1 MSNRPANDRLIAR
14 LITVLSE
21 EMQMYNALLLALRE
35 KQTSI
40 IEGKV
45 HELQES
51 VHKEQTI
58 LNRTKAVAASREE
71 SFQAVSAALSG
82 EEEIR
87 TLSQLI
93 QVVESSYAERLSDIH
108 RSLQQIHQQVMLTNE
123 ENRYLLNYSINFVRD
138 AARELVRSSD
148 QFPVYSATGTGQEG
162 PMGSR
167 LIEGKV

>member
-14 LITVLSE
+14 LITILSE
-21 EMQMYNALLLALRE
+21 EMQMYNELLLALRE

-45 HELQES
+45 RELQEA

-58 LNRTKAVAASREE
+58 LKRTKAVAANREA
-71 SFQAVSAALSG
+71 SFQEVSAALSG

-93 QVVESSYAERLSDIH
+93 QTVESSYAERLSDIH
-108 RSLQQIHQQVMLTNE
+108 RSLQQIHQQVMLANE

-148 QFPVYSATGTGQEG
+148 QFPVYSATGSDQKGLV
-162 PMGSR
+162 GSS

>member
-58 LNRTKAVAASREE
+58 LNRTKAAAASREE

-108 RSLQQIHQQVMLTNE
+108 SSLQQIHQQVMLTNE

-148 QFPVYSATGTGQEG
+148 QFPVYSATGSDQEG

>member
-58 LNRTKAVAASREE
+58 LNRTKAAAASREE

-108 RSLQQIHQQVMLTNE
+108 RSLQEIHQQVMLTNE

-148 QFPVYSATGTGQEG
+148 QFPVYSATGSDQEG

>member
-58 LNRTKAVAASREE
+58 LNRTKAAAASREE
-71 SFQAVSAALSG
+71 SFQAVSEALSG

-108 RSLQQIHQQVMLTNE
+108 SSLQQIHQQVMLTNE

-148 QFPVYSATGTGQEG
+148 QFPVYSATGSDQEG

>member
-1 MSNRPANDRLIAR
+1 
-14 LITVLSE
+14 
-21 EMQMYNALLLALRE
+21 MYNALLLALRE

-58 LNRTKAVAASREE
+58 LNRTKAAAASREE

-108 RSLQQIHQQVMLTNE
+108 RSLQEIHQQVMLTNE

-148 QFPVYSATGTGQEG
+148 QFPVYSATGSDQEG

>member
-1 MSNRPANDRLIAR
+1 MSNRLANDRLIAR
-14 LITVLSE
+14 LITILSE
-21 EMQMYNALLLALRE
+21 EMQMYNELLLALRE

-45 HELQES
+45 HELQEA
-51 VHKEQTI
+51 VQKEQTI
-58 LNRTKAVAASREE
+58 LKRTKAVAASREA

-82 EEEIR
+82 EQEIR
-87 TLSQLI
+87 TLGQLI
-93 QVVESSYAERLSDIH
+93 QMVESSYAERLSDIH
-108 RSLQQIHQQVMLTNE
+108 HSLQQIHQQVMLANE

-148 QFPVYSATGTGQEG
+148 QFPVYSAAGDDQEG
-162 PMGSR
+162 PIGSH